1 MRAILLVALLTVTA
15 PHAATQP
22 AKEWTIPIAAD
33 EGGFVSSGRVPY
45 FVLEPGYVLT
55 LAGGDTQ
62 LIITVL
68 PETKE
73 ISGTETR
80 IVEERE
86 TKAGTLIEVSRNY
99 FAIGRRTNSV
109 FYFGEDVDIYK
120 GGKVIS
126 HEGAWLA
133 GVNDATAGVAMPG
146 MPMLGARYYQ
156 ERAPGVAMDRAEIVN
171 MSASLKTPMRLF
183 TSVLVTRETTPLEPG
198 VSEPKYYARD
208 VGLIGDG
215 DLRLVAVK

>member
-1 MRAILLVALLTVTA
+1 MRTVLLVALMTM
-15 PHAATQP
+15 AASQP
-22 AKEWTIPIAAD
+22 VPQPGKEWTVPNPAD
-33 EGGFVSSGRVPY
+33 EGGFVSSGRTPY
-45 FVLEPGYVLT
+45 FVLEPGYMLT

-62 LIITVL
+62 LVITVL
-68 PETKE
+68 PETRE
-73 ISGTETR
+73 IAGAEAR

-86 TKAGTLIEVSRNY
+86 TKAGVLIEVSRNY

-120 GGKVIS
+120 GGKVAS

-133 GVNDATAGVAMPG
+133 GVNGATAGVAMPG
-146 MPMLGARYYQ
+146 LPMLGARYYQ
-156 ERAPGVAMDRAEIVN
+156 ERAPGVAMDRAEIV
-171 MSASLKTPMRLF
+171 SLTASLKTPLRLF
-183 TSVLVTRETTPLEPG
+183 TGVLATRETTPLEPG

-215 DLRLVAVK
+215 DLRLMAVK